1 MVFYFS
7 GMLECVLIA
16 RKRVTTEAEATFSP
30 HDLKNADMF
39 GHLLYSIMRKKKLF
53 YHALFVPANP
63 RSLRWFRIWQYF
75 FLLPFLLISLC
86 FLVDQTKN

>member
-39 GHLLYSIMRKKKLF
+39 GHLLYSIMRKK
-53 YHALFVPANP
+53 N
-63 RSLRWFRIWQYF
+63 YF
-75 FLLPFLLISLC
+75 TVSD
-86 FLVDQTKN
+86 VA